1 MKTKEKESVPVWNW
15 LLLDAENYMG

>member
-1 MKTKEKESVPVWNW
+1 MKTKEKEPVPVWNW